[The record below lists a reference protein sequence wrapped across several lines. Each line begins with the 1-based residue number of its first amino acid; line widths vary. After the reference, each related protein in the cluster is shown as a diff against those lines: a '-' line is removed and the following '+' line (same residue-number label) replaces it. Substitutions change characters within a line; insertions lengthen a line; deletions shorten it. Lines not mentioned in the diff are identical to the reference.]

1 MNVNLRGPH
10 SSDVLSPRSR
20 RLLGLGVLVGL
31 LGGCAVGFGSV
42 TPNPAVG
49 DYPNEGSLA
58 VNPDGYVNEYVQVT
72 GTVVQTDPVV
82 IEDTYSVWVGD
93 RYRRGTIRLHI
104 VGLDRSVH
112 PGQSLQVYGTV
123 RPDGSVQA
131 RTSVSVRAHKQLYMY
146 VVSALAGLW
155 VLLRLVR
162 GWTGSAADLALYQRA
177 SPVTLGGIRR
187 LRSGD
192 DTDA

>member
-1 MNVNLRGPH
+1 M
-10 SSDVLSPRSR
+10 LSPRSR

-31 LGGCAVGFGSV
+31 LGGCVVGFGSV
-42 TPNPAVG
+42 TPTPVVG
-49 DYPNEGSLA
+49 DYPDEASLA
-58 VNPDGYVNEYVQVT
+58 VNPDGYVGEYVQVT
-72 GTVVQTDPVV
+72 GTVVRTDPVV
-82 IEDTYSVWVGD
+82 IEETYSVWVGD
-93 RYRRGTIRLHI
+93 RYRHGTVRLRI
-104 VGLDRSVH
+104 AGLDRSVR

-131 RTSVSVRAHKQLYMY
+131 RTSVYVPAKNQLYMY

-162 GWTGSAADLALYQRA
+162 GWTMSVTDIALYRR
-177 SPVTLGGIRR
+177 STPVTLGELRR
-187 LRSGD
+187 RRSGD